1 MIKNST
7 FRTYRKDAR
16 RASLRSSILTAWL
29 MIILASILQVQAQS
43 ESTQQAETRI
53 NAQFLSA
60 EQVVGIALEKNY
72 QIRLSLLN
80 ESILQNN
87 RNLGVAEFLPDISA
101 DAATNNSITNTRQ
114 EYLSGQVNERNNAK
128 SSSLNAG
135 IGLDWTLFDGFRMFA
150 GYDIL
155 KQQLE
160 AGKLQTRLEIE
171 NTIAGVLSLYY
182 NIVELR
188 QKIRMFE
195 QSVALGKTRVDI
207 ADNKLTIGAGSRLEL
222 LQARVDMNADIS
234 ELVNLNDLITE
245 ATVKMNLLLARE
257 PDMEFAVEDTIVLLP
272 LPEFPLL
279 KQQMEQANAALL
291 LNRSDLALAEM
302 NLRVI
307 KGRRYP
313 EIGINM
319 AYNYNKQESESGFV
333 RSGRSDGINYG
344 VTASIPIFEGLTQ
357 LREQKNARIAIESAQ
372 LQNESFLA
380 ELNGELVST
389 YSIYNN
395 KLKTIN
401 LERENLSTAY
411 TNFDIANERYRL
423 GELSGI
429 EIREAQQNFLLAQ
442 DRLITLIYQARLL
455 EIELMQL
462 TGKIIP

>member
-1 MIKNST
+1 MRFLVLFLVILC
-7 FRTYRKDAR
+7 FG
-16 RASLRSSILTAWL
+16 LRS
-29 MIILASILQVQAQS
+29 
-43 ESTQQAETRI
+43 
-53 NAQFLSA
+53 NAQITEQAGQASGVTYLSA
-60 EQVVGIALEKNY
+60 EQAVATALEKNY
-72 QIRLSLLN
+72 RIRLSLLN
-80 ESILQNN
+80 ERILQNN

-135 IGLDWTLFDGFRMFA
+135 VGLDWIIFDGFRMFA

-160 AGKLQTRLEIE
+160 AGQLQTKLEVE
-171 NTIAGVLSLYY
+171 NTIAEVLSLYY

-195 QSVALGKTRVDI
+195 ESVALGKTRVDI
-207 ADNKLTIGAGSRLEL
+207 ADNKLAIGAGSRLEL

-234 ELVNLNDLITE
+234 ELVNLNDLITD
-245 ATVKMNLLLARE
+245 ATVRMNLLLAR
-257 PDMEFAVEDTIVLLP
+257 DAATEFSVEDTIVLISI
-272 LPEFPLL
+272 PEFSLL
-279 KQQMEQANAALL
+279 KQQMEQENAGLL
-291 LNRSDLALAEM
+291 LSRSDLALAEM
-302 NLRVI
+302 NLKLI

-313 EIGINM
+313 ELGVNM

-333 RSGRSDGINYG
+333 RSGKSDGINYG
-344 VTASIPIFEGLTQ
+344 LTASLPIFEGLTQ
-357 LREQKNARIAIESAQ
+357 TRERKNARIAIESAQ
-372 LQNESFLA
+372 LENERYVA
-380 ELNGELVST
+380 ELNGQLVST

-395 KLKTIN
+395 KLKTIE
-401 LERENLSTAY
+401 LERENLTTAN

-429 EIREAQQNFLLAQ
+429 EIREAQQNLLLAR

-462 TGKIIP
+462 TGKIIPQ